1 MRRPCLALA
10 ALLSAGA
17 IHAANADPLLECAV
31 MVGQSGRS
39 EGACLSAQLEV
50 SYGAMNEA
58 LALARARAE
67 ALDSAAGGD
76 AAVLGHRS
84 LAAGLR
90 GLARHRLPDRGD
102 LRRWR
107 RCGGQRRARLRDRA
121 DPHAQRHAGPAQRA
135 ARRVRLRSVAVP
147 GGREARGVDDAA
159 AGPRQARDL
168 AHLVG

>member
-31 MVGQSGRS
+31 MVGQTGDLN
-39 EGACLSAQLEV
+39 ACLSAQLEV

-76 AAVLGHRS
+76 AAVLGIEASQQAFEAWRDT
-84 LAAGLR
+84 ACQTEAIFAG
-90 GLARHRLPDRGD
+90 G
-102 LRRWR
+102 
-107 RCGGQRRARLRDRA
+107 
-121 DPHAQRHAGPAQRA
+121 
-135 ARRVRLRSVAVP
+135 
-147 GGREARGVDDAA
+147 DAA
-159 AGPRQARDL
+159 ADNVELACEIALTRTRSDMLVRLSAPRA
-168 AHLVG
+168 G